1 MRKQLTAIA
10 LVLLLAAVVAGEV
23 QSASKLVVTVR
34 IDQGVTI
41 RHPNPPP
48 GDAGD
53 RFSVDLTLFTIKPD
67 FDAAANKRV
76 GNMNFSYILHGSCS
90 DVGTDCKGTVDITT
104 VTKLP
109 GGTITA
115 VNIGGPIRQPF
126 IVTITQRHRSVR
138 RRSGE
143 HRDCPRRREEDH
155 LHHQAAL
162 ARRAAG
168 ATNPVAV

>member
-1 MRKQLTAIA
+1 MDPMRKQLTAIA

-67 FDAAANKRV
+67 FDTAANKRV

-90 DVGTDCKGTVDITT
+90 DVGTNCKGTVDITT

-109 GGTITA
+109 GGTIKA
-115 VNIGGPIRQPF
+115 VNFGGPIRQPF
-126 IVTITQRHRSVR
+126 IVTIKGGTGRY
-138 RRSGE
+138 
-143 HRDCPRRREEDH
+143 
-155 LHHQAAL
+155 
-162 ARRAAG
+162 AG
-168 ATNPVAV
+168 AGGTS